1 MAVYNVQL
9 TGIMVTEAALSLIT
23 NIQSLTEGLDL
34 GIVVLY
40 LQVPENILGSNC
52 NEQNKTFP
60 SSLVGIITVL
70 IVLITTL
77 SIFIL
82 IYVVYRR

>member
-34 GIVVLY
+34 GVVVLY
-40 LQVPENILGSNC
+40 LQVPEYTSGLHC
-52 NEQNKTFP
+52 NEQKKTCP

-70 IVLITTL
+70 MVLITTL

-82 IYVVYRR
+82 IYAVYQR